1 MNGGSEQRVGAL
13 VAVPL
18 AGLLVLIAFV
28 MGLAIATG
36 GAGACGGGGETSSGT
51 LKGGVPKRLVPIYQ
65 AAAAK
70 YRLGPKGPAMLA
82 SINFNETAFGT
93 NMNNT
98 TGSGAMGWMMFMPAT
113 WAEYGVDADGDGK
126 KDPYD
131 PEDAIYAAAGYLK
144 SSGAPANW
152 HDAIFAYNHAEWYV
166 ERILEDFRT
175 FDGGGFE
182 SVVGGG
188 SKEACSVGPG
198 GEAMLHHAQR
208 LFHPRAFKALPQRL
222 MAEGRA
228 PAEVDARIW
237 ADAVWFLEHYGLRV
251 TAARE
256 AGHETH
262 GDGTAMDI
270 VPGPGRGWNATKRAA
285 EDLGWSEPC
294 GGSGV
299 RPECQLVP
307 AIHFVGYNGYR
318 DHGDPQHSEIPHLHV
333 SWESSGYGSCP
344 QVLCGPQ
351 EWVMTF
357 PLR

>member
-1 MNGGSEQRVGAL
+1 MNGGSDQRVGAL
-13 VAVPL
+13 IAVPL
-18 AGLLVLIAFV
+18 WGLLVLIAFV
-28 MGLAIATG
+28 TGLAIATG
-36 GAGACGGGGETSSGT
+36 GAGACGGEASTGT
-51 LKGGVPKRLVPIYQ
+51 LKGGVPQKLAPIFQ

-70 YRLGPKGPAMLA
+70 YRLGPKGPAMLT

-98 TGSGAMGWMMFMPAT
+98 TGSGAMGWMMFMPET
-113 WAEYGVDADGDGK
+113 WAMYGVDANGDGK

-144 SSGAPANW
+144 ASGAPDNW

-175 FDGGGFE
+175 FDGGGIE
-182 SVVGGG
+182 SVGAVEGG
-188 SKEACSVGPG
+188 EACGQGAG
-198 GEAMLHHAQR
+198 GEAMLGHAQR
-208 LFHPRAFKALPQRL
+208 LFQPRAFKALPKQL

-228 PAEVDARIW
+228 PEAVDARIW
-237 ADAVWFLEHYGLRV
+237 PDAVWFLEHYDLRV

-262 GDGTAMDI
+262 GDGTAMDM
-270 VPGPGRGWNATKRAA
+270 VPATGRGWEGTTKLAA
-285 EDLGWSEPC
+285 EDLGWIESC
-294 GGSGV
+294 GASGV
-299 RPECQLVP
+299 RPACRLVP
-307 AIHFVGYNGYR
+307 AIHFVGYNGYHL
-318 DHGDPQHSEIPHLHV
+318 HGDPQHSEIPHLHV

-344 QVLCGPQ
+344 QVVCGPN